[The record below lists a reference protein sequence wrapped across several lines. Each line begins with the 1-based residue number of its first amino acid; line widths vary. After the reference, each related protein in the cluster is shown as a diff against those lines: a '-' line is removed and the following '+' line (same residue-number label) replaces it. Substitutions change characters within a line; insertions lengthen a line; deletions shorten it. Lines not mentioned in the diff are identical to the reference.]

1 MKKRNRYSPQPLFPR
16 LHKID
21 SSQDLDADIEEAPSD
36 ASYLSAS
43 PTTTSTPT
51 RPLVQGMFAGTLTS
65 PVTPSAQGS
74 RVRSEIEAFEDLMDM
89 MSEGRDIV
97 LESEMN
103 LEEREEDEDEDE
115 GEVDLDAEVEDMDD
129 ELEISFMEGDS
140 MEL

>member
-1 MKKRNRYSPQPLFPR
+1 
-16 LHKID
+16 
-21 SSQDLDADIEEAPSD
+21 
-36 ASYLSAS
+36 
-43 PTTTSTPT
+43 
-51 RPLVQGMFAGTLTS
+51 MFAGTLTS
-65 PVTPSAQGS
+65 PVTPSTRGP

-103 LEEREEDEDEDE
+103 LEVHEGDDEDE

-129 ELEISFMEGDS
+129 ELESSFMEGDS